1 MVLPG
6 DPLRQRLAGS
16 GCTIVEGDIRDPGAV
31 AAAMVDVD
39 SVVHVAAVILAT
51 DPRLLDAVNR
61 QGTANVVAAAAEAG
75 VRHLVYVSSASVTYP
90 RLTPYGR
97 SKLDAEE
104 LVAREARFAH
114 TIVRPTLVYDRAGGE
129 EFVMFLDLLRRFP
142 VVPFIGPGTARKSPV
157 RAEDVVD
164 GLARAVGNPI
174 AFGKTYNLS
183 GGEAITIGELG
194 RLLLGLR
201 GETKPFVHL
210 PVWVCRAIAAVLGL
224 IMRKPPLTQYGV
236 TGFINHAD
244 LDCGDAQRD
253 LGYRPLGAREGL
265 ARCFAPGE
273 TTASPAMAAH
283 RRTS

>member
-1 MVLPG
+1 
-6 DPLRQRLAGS
+6 
-16 GCTIVEGDIRDPGAV
+16 
-31 AAAMVDVD
+31 VD

-265 ARCFAPGE
+265 ARCFAPTGE